1 MYNTIETRRLVLKI
15 LDKKSADLVL
25 EFLKENRED
34 FSKYEAE
41 KQEMYFTKFYQEYI
55 IQCEYDATMKK
66 GYLRYYLFEKSD
78 LHHIIGTVSV
88 GQIRAYP
95 YCSGIIGYKMAV
107 NKKNMGYGTE
117 AAETVCRAAF
127 SYLGLHRIEA
137 YVMDNNFASIRLLE
151 KCGFK
156 REGKCRQNLNV
167 NGMWQDH
174 FLYAKIKE

>member
-107 NKKNMGYGTE
+107 NKKKYGIW
-117 AAETVCRAAF
+117 
-127 SYLGLHRIEA
+127 HRGGRNRMPCGI
-137 YVMDNNFASIRLLE
+137 FLSGAS
-151 KCGFK
+151 
-156 REGKCRQNLNV
+156 
-167 NGMWQDH
+167 QDRGICYGQQ
-174 FLYAKIKE
+174 FCFYSSS